1 MVRGYCGT
9 MATRIE
15 STVERKDPSLPRFV
29 VVPDDA
35 VADWRLE
42 GTTMVDVTIDGTDVG
57 RRSLKRW
64 RERGGWFFDLT
75 QDQAEG
81 ADVDVGERIT
91 VELRRASTALPD
103 ELRDLLDEDPEA
115 CRRWESLT
123 DSRRRMLAEHVRNA
137 KRPETRARR
146 AARALTGDS

>member
-81 ADVDVGERIT
+81 ADVDVGKRIT

-123 DSRRRMLAEHVRNA
+123 DSRRRMLAEHVRSA